1 MALIICKECTKE
13 ISDSA
18 KQCPHCGYKK
28 KKQSWFWPLM
38 IVFLFLAYCGQDEIM
53 NKNETQKDK
62 AENSQPAT
70 RRQRLTVA
78 TEVKK
83 IIKSKKVKTNST
95 SKKITLADRGI
106 VRADPCSK
114 DYIFYLD
121 KGETVTSINQKRV
134 WYGILG
140 VVVHTIDISKYNKG
154 AKYGWISDQWLQNPT
169 KPLIDKS
176 KIGNKCSV
184 EKLKN

>member
-38 IVFLFLAYCGQDEIM
+38 ILFLFLAYCGQDEIM

-62 AENSQPAT
+62 
-70 RRQRLTVA
+70 
-78 TEVKK
+78 EVKK
-83 IIKSKKVKTNST
+83 IIKSKKVTTNST
-95 SKKITLADRGI
+95 SKKVTLADRGI

-134 WYGILG
+134 WNGILG

-184 EKLKN
+184 EKLINPEWQ

>member
-62 AENSQPAT
+62 
-70 RRQRLTVA
+70 
-78 TEVKK
+78 EVKK

>member
-1 MALIICKECTKE
+1 
-13 ISDSA
+13 
-18 KQCPHCGYKK
+18 
-28 KKQSWFWPLM
+28 M
-38 IVFLFLAYCGQDEIM
+38 IVFLFLAHCGQDEIM

-62 AENSQPAT
+62 
-70 RRQRLTVA
+70 
-78 TEVKK
+78 EVKK